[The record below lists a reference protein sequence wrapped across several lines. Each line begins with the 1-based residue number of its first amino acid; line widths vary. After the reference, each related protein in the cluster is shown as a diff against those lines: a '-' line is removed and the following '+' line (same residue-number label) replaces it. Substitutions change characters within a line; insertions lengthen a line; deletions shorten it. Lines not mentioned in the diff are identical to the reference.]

1 MSAGRTLLKS
11 MGNLPVSSSFMQASG
26 CRLYGVIIWRTTSD
40 QPMIDRQRYDAVRPI
55 LIIADDLTGAAD
67 SAVQFR
73 RAGFSTI
80 VLASAARSHTARHG
94 AQVMS
99 LSLNTRDASP
109 VAVRRIWERHASAIM
124 ALAQGALVYQKIDST
139 LRGHPA
145 LDVRRLLG
153 LLGASAALIAPA
165 YPKLGRQTID
175 GVHCVHGVPL
185 AETEYARTQTR
196 APATSHLV
204 ELFATDD
211 GPPPVH
217 LPLRVI
223 EEGVERVAAWLQ
235 PYLAGPCRLITAD
248 AADEY
253 HLDVL
258 TQAALPHAARLLLV
272 GSAGWAERLALACE
286 ERLAYMPLRPG
297 VLAVVGSLSSVATRQ
312 VQAALQGGATVVRYH
327 SIEAQSA
334 AGEPSQDWQ
343 SITQALRGGR
353 AAILWTNPGDV
364 RASSGRA
371 GQQILRAVAGAV
383 RAILSTTPVSG
394 LAIVGGDT
402 AQTVLRA
409 LRASGLALAGEIA
422 PGLPY
427 GRLLDGPFAGL
438 PTATKA
444 GGFGTDGALQECL
457 QFLRGWAY

>member
-1 MSAGRTLLKS
+1 VHT
-11 MGNLPVSSSFMQASG
+11 Q
-26 CRLYGVIIWRTTSD
+26 
-40 QPMIDRQRYDAVRPI
+40 I

-67 SAVQFR
+67 TAVQFR
-73 RAGFSTI
+73 RVGFPSV
-80 VLASAARSHTARHG
+80 VLARLAKDHTPLKRT
-94 AQVMS
+94 QVTS

-109 VAVRRIWERHASAIM
+109 TAARRLWQRHAPTIT

-145 LDVRRLLG
+145 LDVRLLLG
-153 LLGASAALIAPA
+153 ALGASAALIAPA
-165 YPKLGRQTID
+165 YPRLGRHTID
-175 GVHCVHGVPL
+175 GVHHVHGVPL
-185 AETEYARTQTR
+185 AETEYPRAQTH
-196 APATSHLV
+196 APATSRLV
-204 ELFATDD
+204 ELFTTDD

-223 EEGVERVAAWLQ
+223 EGGVERVAAWLQ

-248 AADEY
+248 AADEH
-253 HLDVL
+253 HLDIL
-258 TQAALPHAARLLLV
+258 TDAALPYAGRLLPV
-272 GSAGWAERLALACE
+272 GSAGWAERLALACKG
-286 ERLAYMPLRPG
+286 RLAHAPVRPG
-297 VLAVVGSLSSVATRQ
+297 VLAVVGSLSAVATRQ
-312 VQAALQGGATVVRYH
+312 VQAALQGGATLVRYH
-327 SIEAQSA
+327 SIAPQAA
-334 AGEPSQDWQ
+334 AGESSQDWQ

-371 GQQILRAVAGAV
+371 GQQVLRAVAGAV
-383 RAILSTTPVSG
+383 RATLSTTPVSG

-402 AQTVLRA
+402 AQAVLRA
-409 LRASGLALAGEIA
+409 LRASGVALAGEIT

-444 GGFGTDGALQECL
+444 GGFGTDGAIRECL
-457 QFLRGWAY
+457 QFLHRWAHQ

>member
-1 MSAGRTLLKS
+1 VHT
-11 MGNLPVSSSFMQASG
+11 Q
-26 CRLYGVIIWRTTSD
+26 
-40 QPMIDRQRYDAVRPI
+40 I

-67 SAVQFR
+67 TAVQFR
-73 RAGFSTI
+73 RVGFPSV
-80 VLASAARSHTARHG
+80 VLARLAKDHTPLKRT
-94 AQVMS
+94 QVTS

-109 VAVRRIWERHASAIM
+109 TAVRRLWQRHAPTIT

-153 LLGASAALIAPA
+153 LLRASAALIAPA
-165 YPKLGRQTID
+165 YPRLGRHTTD
-175 GVHCVHGVPL
+175 GVHHVHGVPL
-185 AETEYARTQTR
+185 AETEYARAQTR

-204 ELFATDD
+204 ELFTTDD
-211 GPPPVH
+211 APPPVH

-248 AADEY
+248 ASDEY
-253 HLDVL
+253 HLDIL
-258 TQAALPHAARLLLV
+258 TDVALPRAGQLLLV
-272 GSAGWAERLALACE
+272 GSAGWAERLALACK
-286 ERLAYMPLRPG
+286 ERLSYAPVRPG
-297 VLAVVGSLSSVATRQ
+297 VLAVVGSLSSVTTRQ
-312 VQAALQGGATVVRYH
+312 VQAALQGGATLGRYH
-327 SIEAQSA
+327 SIEAKSA
-334 AGEPSQDWQ
+334 AGESSQDWQ

-402 AQTVLRA
+402 AQAVLRA
-409 LRASGLALAGEIA
+409 LQASGLTLAGEIT

-444 GGFGTDGALQECL
+444 GGFGTDGAIRECL
-457 QFLRGWAY
+457 RFLHSWTY

>member
-1 MSAGRTLLKS
+1 VYTH
-11 MGNLPVSSSFMQASG
+11 
-26 CRLYGVIIWRTTSD
+26 
-40 QPMIDRQRYDAVRPI
+40 I

-67 SAVQFR
+67 TAVQFR
-73 RAGFSTI
+73 RVGFPSI
-80 VLASAARSHTARHG
+80 VLARLTKGHTPLQRT
-94 AQVMS
+94 QVTS

-109 VAVRRIWERHASAIM
+109 TAVRRMWQRHAATIT

-145 LDVRRLLG
+145 LDVRQLLG

-165 YPKLGRQTID
+165 YPKLGRQTVD
-175 GVHCVHGVPL
+175 GVHRVYGVPL

-196 APATSHLV
+196 APATSHLL
-204 ELFATDD
+204 ELFTTHDAA
-211 GPPPVH
+211 PPVH

-235 PYLAGPCRLITAD
+235 PYVAGPCRLITAD

-253 HLDVL
+253 HLDIL

-272 GSAGWAERLALACE
+272 GSAGWAERLALACR

-297 VLAVVGSLSSVATRQ
+297 VLAVVGSLSAVATRQ
-312 VQAALQGGATVVRYH
+312 VQAASQGGAMVVRYH

-343 SITQALRGGR
+343 SIAQALRGGR
-353 AAILWTNPGDV
+353 AAILWTNPGGV
-364 RASSGRA
+364 RLSSGRA
-371 GQQILRAVAGAV
+371 GRRILRALAGAV

-402 AQTVLRA
+402 AQAVLRA
-409 LRASGLALAGEIA
+409 IQASGLALAGEIA

-444 GGFGTDGALQECL
+444 GGFGMDGALQECL
-457 QFLRGWAY
+457 QFLRSWAC